1 MIRPSLA
8 LAFRLTAA
16 SLALGLVLA
25 AAPAPAGPP
34 APSSQP
40 VRLAYLQND
49 LHHLALWIALDKG
62 FFAEEGLAV
71 EVAAI
76 FRSGPELMT
85 AFGAGELDAAYVGEA
100 PATIAAARGTARI
113 KVLAQANT
121 EGSALVGSKAL
132 AEGKIARPTLAIPG
146 HGGVQELLLQKALP
160 KLGLAADGVEIV
172 VVSPPEMLP
181 ALQSG
186 QIDGFIAWEPY
197 PSQAVTGGFGEVL
210 IASRDIWA
218 NHPCCIMAASDAFL
232 QTHPDAAAAMIRA
245 HHRATAYLHDHQDE
259 SVAIAIKYT
268 GMKESVIRGALQ
280 HVDYVDSPSVDGE
293 KEYVSFLNGMK
304 VIQVEDSAAFT
315 SSFIN
320 TGLREKALQ

>member
-1 MIRPSLA
+1 MIRPSLVLA
-8 LAFRLTAA
+8 LRLTAA
-16 SLALGLVLA
+16 SLALGLVLD
-25 AAPAPAGPP
+25 AAPALAGPP

-49 LHHLALWIALDKG
+49 LHHLALWIALDKR

-71 EVAAI
+71 EVAGI

-132 AEGKIARPTLAIPG
+132 AEGKVARPTLAIPG

-160 KLGLAADGVEIV
+160 KLDLATDGVEIV

-197 PSQAVTGGFGEVL
+197 PSRAVLQGFGTT
-210 IASRDIWA
+210 IADSTAIWA
-218 NHPCCIMAASDAFL
+218 DHPCCVL
-232 QTHPDAAAAMIRA
+232 AAANALIDKRPTVARSLVRA
-245 HHRATAYLHDHQDE
+245 HGRATRYIAEHPE
-259 SVAIAIKYT
+259 EAVAVAVKYT
-268 GMKESVIRGALQ
+268 GMNEEVARRALG
-280 HVDYVDSPSVDGE
+280 HVAYVETPSVAGE
-293 KEYVSFLNGMK
+293 EEYVRFLDARG
-304 VIQVEDSAAFT
+304 VIKVEDVPAFT
-315 SSFIN
+315 RGFIDLP
-320 TGLREKALQ
+320 TREAATR

>member
-16 SLALGLVLA
+16 ILAVCLVLA
-25 AAPAPAGPP
+25 AAPAPAGPS
-34 APSSQP
+34 AADSQP

-62 FFAEEGLAV
+62 FFSEEGLPV
-71 EVAAI
+71 EVAGI

-85 AFGAGELDAAYVGEA
+85 AFGAGELDAAYVGQA
-100 PATIAAARGTARI
+100 PATIAAVRGTARI

-132 AEGKIARPTLAIPG
+132 AEGKVPRPTLAIPG

-160 KLGLAADGVEIV
+160 TLGLSADGVELV

-197 PSQAVTGGFGEVL
+197 PARAVLQAIGTT
-210 IASRDIWA
+210 IANSTAIWA
-218 NHPCCIMAASDAFL
+218 GHPCCVL
-232 QTHPDAAAAMIRA
+232 AAADDLIDKRPAVARSLIRA
-245 HHRATAYLHDHQDE
+245 HGKATRYIADHPE
-259 SVAIAIKYT
+259 EALAVAVKYT
-268 GMKESVIRGALQ
+268 GMDEDVARRAMA
-280 HVDYVDSPSVDGE
+280 HVTYVETPSLVGE
-293 KEYVSFLNGMK
+293 EEYVRFLITRG
-304 VIQVEDSAAFT
+304 VIKVEDAAAFT
-315 SSFIN
+315 RSFIDLP
-320 TGLREKALQ
+320 TREAAAR

>member
-16 SLALGLVLA
+16 ALAACLVLA
-25 AAPAPAGPP
+25 AASAPAGPP
-34 APSSQP
+34 AASSQP

-49 LHHLALWIALDKG
+49 LHHLALWIALDRG
-62 FFAEEGLAV
+62 LFAEEGLAV
-71 EVAAI
+71 EVAGI

-132 AEGKIARPTLAIPG
+132 AEGKVARPTLAIPG

-197 PSQAVTGGFGEVL
+197 PSRAVLQGFGTT
-210 IASRDIWA
+210 IANSTAIWA
-218 NHPCCIMAASDAFL
+218 GHPCCVL
-232 QTHPDAAAAMIRA
+232 AAAVDLIDKRPAVARSLVRA
-245 HHRATAYLHDHQDE
+245 HGRATRYIAEHPE
-259 SVAIAIKYT
+259 EAVAVAVKYT
-268 GMKESVIRGALQ
+268 GMNEEVARRALG
-280 HVDYVDSPSVDGE
+280 HVAYVETPSVAGE
-293 KEYVSFLNGMK
+293 EEYVRFLDARG
-304 VIQVEDSAAFT
+304 VIKVEDAPAFT
-315 SSFIN
+315 RGFIDLP
-320 TGLREKALQ
+320 TREAAAQ